1 MQTKIPCVLM
11 RGGTSKGPFFL
22 ASDLPADPELRDKV
36 LLAVMG
42 SPDIR
47 QIDGVGGADPLT
59 SKVAII
65 STPSTREDCDVDYLF
80 AQVVVNEAVVDVSPN
95 CGNMLAGVGPFAI
108 EQGLFPAQD
117 GETVVRI
124 HMVNSGDKAV
134 ARIKTPG
141 GQVEYE
147 GDGRI
152 DGVPGTAAPIMI
164 DVEETAGSFCGALL
178 PTGNP
183 VDVID
188 GIECTLMDNG
198 MPVVAMRAA
207 DLGRTGYDTRDQ
219 LNADEE
225 LKARIESIRLKAGH
239 MMNLGDVTD
248 KVVPKMFLLAPPK
261 DGGAISTR
269 SFIPKVAHA
278 NIGVLAAVT
287 VATACV
293 VPGTT
298 AYDMAVLPDG
308 PRKLLELEHPTGYF
322 TVEIEVSGPANSP
335 KIERAALLRTARR
348 LFEGKVLIPGSV
360 WDGQTGKKVL
370 QTADV

>member
-11 RGGTSKGPFFL
+11 RGGTSKGPYFL
-22 ASDLPADPELRDKV
+22 ASDLPSDPALRDAV

-59 SKVAII
+59 SKVAIV
-65 STPSTREDCDVDYLF
+65 SAPSTRPDCDVDYLF
-80 AQVVVNEAVVDVSPN
+80 AQVVVNEATVDISPN

-108 EQGLFPAQD
+108 EQGIFPAQD

-134 ARIKTPG
+134 ARVKTPG
-141 GQVEYE
+141 GEVEYD
-147 GDGRI
+147 GDARI
-152 DGVPGTAAPIMI
+152 DGVPGSSAPIMI
-164 DVEETAGSFCGALL
+164 DVEETAGSFCGALF
-178 PTGNP
+178 PTGNRI
-183 VDVID
+183 DVID
-188 GIECTLMDNG
+188 GIDCSLMDNG
-198 MPVVAMRAA
+198 MPVVAMRAK
-207 DLGRTGYDTRDQ
+207 DLGRTGYETRDQ

-225 LKARIESIRLKAGH
+225 LKARLESIRLKAGYL
-239 MMNLGDVTD
+239 MNLGDVTD
-248 KVVPKMFLLAPPK
+248 KVVPKMFLLSEPK
-261 DGGAISTR
+261 DGGAINTR

-293 VPGTT
+293 FPGTV
-298 AYDMAVLPDG
+298 ADGLAQVPDG
-308 PRKLLELEHPTGYF
+308 ARKLLELEHPTGYF
-322 TVEIEVSGPANSP
+322 SVEIEVSGSKDEP

-348 LFEGKVLIPGSV
+348 LFEGKVLIPGDV
-360 WDGQTGKKVL
+360 WDGKTSKEL
-370 QTADV
+370 ATAKA

>member
-11 RGGTSKGPFFL
+11 RGGTSKGPYFL
-22 ASDLPADPELRDKV
+22 ATDLPADPKLRDQV

-59 SKVAII
+59 SKVAIV
-65 STPSTREDCDVDYLF
+65 SAPSTRPDCDVDYLF
-80 AQVVVNEAVVDVSPN
+80 AQVVVDQATVDISPN

-108 EQGLFPAQD
+108 EQGLFPAQN

-134 ARIKTPG
+134 ARVQTPG
-141 GQVEYE
+141 GQVEYD
-147 GDGRI
+147 GDARI
-152 DGVPGTAAPIMI
+152 DGVPGSAAPIMI
-164 DVEETAGSFCGALL
+164 DVEETAGSFCGALF
-178 PTGNP
+178 PTGNRI
-183 VDVID
+183 DVID
-188 GIECTLMDNG
+188 GVECSLMDNG

-207 DLGRTGYDTRDQ
+207 DLGRTGYETRDE
-219 LNADEE
+219 LNADDE
-225 LKARIESIRLKAGH
+225 LKRRIEAIRLQAGH
-239 MMNLGDVTD
+239 LMNLGDVTD
-248 KVVPKMFLLAPPK
+248 KVVPKMFLLAPPRA
-261 DGGAISTR
+261 GGAISTR

-293 VPGTT
+293 FPGTT
-298 AYDMAVLPDG
+298 AYDMSNTPAG
-308 PRKLLELEHPTGYF
+308 PLKMLELEHPTGYF
-322 TVEIEVSGPANSP
+322 SVAIEVSGPADAP

-348 LFEGKVLIPGSV
+348 LFEGKVLIPAAV
-360 WDGQTGKKVL
+360 WDGKHTAVL
-370 QTADV
+370 QPANA

>member
-11 RGGTSKGPFFL
+11 RGGTSKGPYFL
-22 ASDLPADPELRDKV
+22 ASDLPSDPALRDAV

-59 SKVAII
+59 SKVAIV
-65 STPSTREDCDVDYLF
+65 SAPSTRPDCDVDYLF
-80 AQVVVNEAVVDVSPN
+80 AQVVVNEATVDISPN

-108 EQGLFPAQD
+108 EQGIFPAQD

-134 ARIKTPG
+134 ARVKTPG
-141 GQVEYE
+141 GEVEYD
-147 GDGRI
+147 GDARI
-152 DGVPGTAAPIMI
+152 DGVPGTSAPIMI
-164 DVEETAGSFCGALL
+164 DVEETAGSFCGALF
-178 PTGNP
+178 PTGNRI
-183 VDVID
+183 DVID
-188 GIECTLMDNG
+188 GIECSLMDNG
-198 MPVVAMRAA
+198 MPVVAMRAK
-207 DLGRTGYDTRDQ
+207 DLNRTGYETRDA
-219 LNADEE
+219 LNNDEE
-225 LKARIESIRLKAGH
+225 LKARLESIRLQVGP

-248 KVVPKMFLLAPPK
+248 KVVPKMFLLAEPK

-293 VPGTT
+293 FPGTV
-298 AYDMAVLPDG
+298 ADG
-308 PRKLLELEHPTGYF
+308 LAIVPEGSRKLLELEHPTGYF
-322 TVEIEVSGPANSP
+322 TVEIEVSGTKDEP

-348 LFEGKVLIPGSV
+348 LFEGKVLVPGDV
-360 WDGQTGKKVL
+360 WDGKASKEL
-370 QTADV
+370 ETATR